1 MLKIRDLSVSIQDEE
16 ASVEILKDIHLSLS
30 DHALYVITGPN
41 GGGKSSLAKAIMGI
55 MPADKG
61 QIFLNEEDITSK
73 SMSERAQMG
82 IGYAFQQ
89 PPRFKGM
96 TVSELLEIASGG
108 DSYDK
113 KCSLLYDVGLC
124 PQDYLDRE
132 VDTSLSG
139 GELKRI
145 EIATLLA
152 RKLTLAIYDEP
163 EAGIDLWSFTRLT
176 ETFKNIHEKYNTT
189 IVLISHQERILSLA
203 DDIILIADGKVK
215 EQGSKDLIWPMIM
228 DEVACT
234 CGASCGEGS
243 EHSADCYRSQIA

>member
-1 MLKIRDLSVSIQDEE
+1 MLEIKNLSMTIQGE
-16 ASVEILKDIHLSLS
+16 AGPVGILDDISLTLN
-30 DHALYVITGPN
+30 DHNLYVITGPN

-55 MPADKG
+55 MPTTTGSIALDG
-61 QIFLNEEDITSK
+61 LDITGLNT
-73 SMSERAQMG
+73 SERARAG

-96 TVSELLEIASGG
+96 TVSELLTIAAGQ
-108 DSYDK
+108 DHYDR
-113 KCSLLYDVGLC
+113 KCSLLFDVGLC

-132 VDTSLSG
+132 VDSSLSG

-152 RKLTLAIYDEP
+152 RKLKIAIYDEP
-163 EAGIDLWSFTRLT
+163 EAGIDLWSFARLT
-176 ETFKNIHEKYNTT
+176 ETFRNIHEKYDTT
-189 IVLISHQERILSLA
+189 IILISHQERILSLA

-234 CGASCGEGS
+234 CGANCAEGS
-243 EHSADCYRSQIA
+243 EHSADCYRSKTA